1 MKNHKYFGE
10 LLISRGELLFWIGIA
25 ISVVILLLGAGVA
38 DGFGAVAFGYF
49 VGVAIATFFVMLL
62 LSIGMEA
69 AGHIIILLDDQ
80 AKSNNKIASRL
91 AQLSPA
97 DPITQAA
104 NEKVKDVIQMQNEAD
119 DKKDIDSFIEELQK
133 TMNENGTDNI
143 TYTVEKDT
151 SNGNQ
156 IVINVDGPKLAA
168 KINAAAENYK
178 DSWAEYVSVQKDL
191 VKYASRQLKSR
202 DLDGWAV
209 LLRVVDS
216 SINRKL
222 LSIYNNTVIYDF
234 LGEFFIA

>member
-25 ISVVILLLGAGVA
+25 ISVVILILAGGARSEYI
-38 DGFGAVAFGYF
+38 F
-49 VGVAIATFFVMLL
+49 GVAIATFFVTLL
-62 LSIGMEA
+62 LSWGLEA

-119 DKKDIDSFIEELQK
+119 DKKDIDSFIEKLQK

-191 VKYASRQLKSR
+191 VKYASRQLKTR

-234 LGEFFIA
+234 LGE